1 MLNIYFL
8 WLLCH
13 WDLFK
18 YLNLNFSDEFYITE
32 MVFQYEMFHMTV
44 MSLRYS
50 RKYLKQC
57 CGAGAGGAEIILRP
71 GAGAENKF

>member
-1 MLNIYFL
+1 
-8 WLLCH
+8 
-13 WDLFK
+13 
-18 YLNLNFSDEFYITE
+18 

-71 GAGAENKF
+71 GAEAEFIFIISVSAVSLEDARIKKR